1 MNRTSYL
8 NSPIVKGFIIF
19 LSKVINGDSEINHT
33 YIDRKKNEKFFFSTL
48 YEGFEKYHWNNEGYN
63 ANSDK
68 IDLLV
73 DGFTNSNTNSDLFYK
88 ACLDTLEWG
97 AGNKGL
103 SLYTNNSQWLDKLGT
118 SHNVKANLDEALELL
133 DSESPCFTE
142 FGDKYRMN
150 AGFTK
155 IYAFMSPDTF
165 IIYDSRVAAALA
177 FLVTKYCD
185 QEGLSNVPP
194 ELSFTIAD
202 AQGESC
208 RNPSI
213 KEKGYLFSKW
223 RSNQKKHAISNVQ
236 ANWILY
242 SAFKKVED
250 STHFDDIRQI
260 EAALFMIGY
269 DFPQYSISSNIDVNI
284 NPKKNIKIK
293 KQTKKDQ
300 AVALYEQSED
310 KSRKYILPL
319 FQKNIG
325 LTKAGAST
333 YYQNIKSSKGK
344 A

>member
-8 NSPIVKGFIIF
+8 NSPVVNGFIVY
-19 LSKVINGDSEINHT
+19 LSKVINGDSEIDHT
-33 YIDRKKNEKFFFSTL
+33 YIDRKKNKKFVFSTL

-73 DGFTNSNTNSDLFYK
+73 DGFTNSNANSDLFYK

-103 SLYTNNSQWLDKLGT
+103 SLYTNNSQWLNKLGT
-118 SHNVKANLDEALELL
+118 SQNVKANLDEALKVLN
-133 DSESPCFTE
+133 SESPCFTE
-142 FGDKYRMN
+142 FGEKYRMN

-177 FLVTKYCD
+177 FLVTKYCV
-185 QEGLSNVPP
+185 QEGFSNVPL
-194 ELSFTIAD
+194 ELSFSIAD

-223 RSNQKKHAISNVQ
+223 GNNQKKHAISNVQ

-242 SAFKKVED
+242 SAFKKVEH

-269 DFPQYSISSNIDVNI
+269 DFPQYAKSSNINVNV
-284 NPKKNIKIK
+284 NPNKYIK
-293 KQTKKDQ
+293 KQTKKEQ
-300 AVALYEQSED
+300 AEALYEQSED

-319 FQKNIG
+319 FQEVVG

-333 YYQNIKSSKGK
+333 YYQNIRASKEN